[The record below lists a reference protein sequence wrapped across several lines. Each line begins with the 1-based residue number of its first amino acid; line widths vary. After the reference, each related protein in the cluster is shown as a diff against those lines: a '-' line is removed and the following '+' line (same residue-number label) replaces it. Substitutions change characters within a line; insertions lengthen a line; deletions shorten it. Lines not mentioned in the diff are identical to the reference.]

1 MLGIGNNLTRVLQ
14 KVIIFIKDFWQDQ
27 YNVWQDQNTDWD
39 KT

>member
-1 MLGIGNNLTRVLQ
+1 MLGLGNNLP
-14 KVIIFIKDFWQDQ
+14 KVIQRVVTYIKDFWQDQ